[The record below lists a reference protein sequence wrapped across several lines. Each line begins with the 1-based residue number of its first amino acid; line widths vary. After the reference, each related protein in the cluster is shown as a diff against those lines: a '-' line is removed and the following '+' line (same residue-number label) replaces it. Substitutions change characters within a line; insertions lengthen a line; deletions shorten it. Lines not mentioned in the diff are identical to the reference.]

1 MHCCPFLQGKTVPQ
15 ATADHH
21 CCLWRRLSPQIHPL
35 APVRE
40 SNSGDSNNGDL
51 EIDQRRILEAYLLR
65 KLERYS
71 RERSGRRFHLTSL
84 ARLRRRLKRDRRNIS
99 KEFLPHHVSEEKIL
113 QWIDETF
120 AKLDSYLPKLQSIIH
135 SQHQLKHILSN
146 HELFALPNSDNQ
158 WKQLQMQRAKIVL
171 SGQDHHEQDLLFHYR
186 EYIFEHLTPA
196 RFNDDD
202 QRLTNFRKIDLDSKY
217 KEAETVGREHLKSMF
232 DEYRRR
238 QHPNIDLIKEMIQIG
253 MEQMTK
259 RPRTDDFYRVSMSS
273 NTLQKMF
280 FILKSKNAYFMSLK
294 NIADDFMVSHTRELR
309 DLHRRRY
316 F

>member
-1 MHCCPFLQGKTVPQ
+1 M
-15 ATADHH
+15 
-21 CCLWRRLSPQIHPL
+21 S
-35 APVRE
+35 
-40 SNSGDSNNGDL
+40 
-51 EIDQRRILEAYLLR
+51 
-65 KLERYS
+65 
-71 RERSGRRFHLTSL
+71 
-84 ARLRRRLKRDRRNIS
+84 LKRKSYNGSMKRSPNSILTFRNCNRS
-99 KEFLPHHVSEEKIL
+99 S
-113 QWIDETF
+113 
-120 AKLDSYLPKLQSIIH
+120 
-135 SQHQLKHILSN
+135 ILSI
-146 HELFALPNSDNQ
+146 NSNTSSRIMNSSHCQ
-158 WKQLQMQRAKIVL
+158 TRTINGNSYKMQRAKIVL

-202 QRLTNFRKIDLDSKY
+202 HRLTNFRKIDLDSKY